1 MSRRLAM
8 IGSRQL
14 LSQACRRQLS
24 SLVVAEHD
32 NSHLLPGTL
41 SAVTAAAQLNGDITM
56 LVLGHDS
63 EGVAKQAAHVA
74 GVSKVLHAD
83 DPAYGT
89 WVAENVSRAVATVQQ
104 ANGVYSHIL
113 AVSSMAGKNFVG
125 RLGAELNCAPVT
137 DILKIVDEETFVRP
151 MYAGN
156 AVATVRAA
164 GALKILTVRPTSFEK
179 AEATG
184 GTASVESTA
193 PPESGADAGLVSF
206 VSESVSGGDRPDLTT
221 ARVVVA
227 GGRGLKDGENFKI
240 LEKLADKLGGAVGAS
255 RAAVDAGFVANEL
268 QVGQTGKVVAPELYI
283 GVGISGAIQHLSGMK
298 DSKCIV
304 AINKDKEAPI
314 FQAADYGL
322 VADLFDAVPEL
333 ESKV

>member
-1 MSRRLAM
+1 M

-32 NSHLLPGTL
+32 NSHLLSSTL

-89 WVAENVSRAVATVQQ
+89 WVAENVSRAVATVQ
-104 ANGVYSHIL
+104 ANGAYSHIL

-125 RLGAELNCAPVT
+125 RLGAELDCAPVT
-137 DILKIVDEETFVRP
+137 DILKVVDEETFVRP

-184 GTASVESTA
+184 GTASVEIA
-193 PPESGADAGLVSF
+193 VPPESGADAGLASF

-268 QVGQTGKVVAPELYI
+268 QV
-283 GVGISGAIQHLSGMK
+283 
-298 DSKCIV
+298 
-304 AINKDKEAPI
+304 
-314 FQAADYGL
+314 
-322 VADLFDAVPEL
+322 DLAVL
-333 ESKV
+333 